1 MTAKTSWLNQK
12 LNVSG
17 TGGLNWHIRA
27 LRSRRQWAPTSEHIA
42 SALNL
47 WRPAS
52 QELLLIGPSAGWM
65 LPTPWLARF
74 RTVHAFDLDPL
85 APPLF
90 NRRHT
95 RRLQPIGTQVFH
107 HRIDAIAQL
116 PELLARHPGAA
127 IWFDNVLGQLRYLER
142 DENRLAR
149 QLQTIRNQ
157 LRHRTWGSV
166 HDWLSGSVQSPPAI
180 ASVPSQWVH
189 LNDQGQRVCRADGSV
204 VKTSDEIQRLL
215 VSVNA
220 QGVWQDHGCL
230 EMFPFNTRRCW
241 IPWAFSSQ
249 HWHWLELGWVNA

>member
-1 MTAKTSWLNQK
+1 MGPHQ
-12 LNVSG
+12 
-17 TGGLNWHIRA
+17 RA
-27 LRSRRQWAPTSEHIA
+27 HRQRPEPVAARFAGVAAHRAQRGMDVAHALAGAVPNGSRLRSRPPCA
-42 SALNL
+42 
-47 WRPAS
+47 
-52 QELLLIGPSAGWM
+52 
-65 LPTPWLARF
+65 
-74 RTVHAFDLDPL
+74 
-85 APPLF
+85 PLF

-95 RRLQPIGTQVFH
+95 RRLQPIGTQVIH

-127 IWFDNVLGQLRYLER
+127 VWFDNVLGQLRYLER